1 MRWGQRWAGSCDRAA
16 ECACDVTPS
25 QAITCPHRS
34 RALGYGRRRRGGCTA
49 ACTAE
54 WCETCRAPESPD
66 RGSEVAEPHR
76 LQAGAPLANRHAE
89 LEGGEDEGGCTSD
102 LGVAAG
108 GWVVFEDEARVHV
121 DGERIADSEGQVAE
135 KVNGYK
141 QERGQQRQ
149 RHLRYMDS
157 QNASKWQLI
166 DGSALSCVRKI
177 N

>member
-1 MRWGQRWAGSCDRAA
+1 MSRQVTRSPALIAA
-16 ECACDVTPS
+16 ELWNAGGAEEATVL
-25 QAITCPHRS
+25 PHAQRS
-34 RALGYGRRRRGGCTA
+34 GAKHVGLQ
-49 ACTAE
+49 
-54 WCETCRAPESPD
+54 SLL
-66 RGSEVAEPHR
+66 SEAVRWQSRIAYRQEH
-76 LQAGAPLANRHAE
+76 LANRHAE

-141 QERGQQRQ
+141 QEREQQRQ

>member
-1 MRWGQRWAGSCDRAA
+1 
-16 ECACDVTPS
+16 
-25 QAITCPHRS
+25 
-34 RALGYGRRRRGGCTA
+34 
-49 ACTAE
+49 
-54 WCETCRAPESPD
+54 
-66 RGSEVAEPHR
+66 
-76 LQAGAPLANRHAE
+76 
-89 LEGGEDEGGCTSD
+89 
-102 LGVAAG
+102 
-108 GWVVFEDEARVHV
+108 
-121 DGERIADSEGQVAE
+121 VAE